1 MAPSWGFTVEIG
13 LPKSSMSD
21 GRAATRLAAGAADS
35 GAPAGATIVVR
46 VANASRAPATATR
59 WERRRRNS
67 RPKNPISPAP
77 IIRLPR
83 GASGWLGAGAIPPF
97 GGPGRP
103 GAACPTIA
111 ALAALFPRFGSISFS
126 ADFVAALVIVPV
138 PVTVANRVR
147 VLDAPLGRDPIVQ
160 TPVMLSYVP
169 ALGLADTKARPAGS
183 RSVTSMPVAS
193 DGPPLKAVTV

>member
-1 MAPSWGFTVEIG
+1 
-13 LPKSSMSD
+13 MSD

-46 VANASRAPATATR
+46 VANASRAPAIATR

-77 IIRLPR
+77 TIRLLR
-83 GASGWLGAGAIPPF
+83 GASGWLGAGAMPPF

-103 GAACPTIA
+103 GAACPTMA
-111 ALAALFPRFGSISFS
+111 ALAALFPRLGSTSFS
-126 ADFVAALVIVPV
+126 ADFVVALVIVPV
-138 PVTVANRVR
+138 PVTVANSVR
-147 VLDAPLGRDPIVQ
+147 VLDAPLDNGPIDQ
-160 TPVMLSYVP
+160 TPVALSYVP

-193 DGPPLKAVTV
+193 DGPELEAVTVWLPGRPSTTLAW

>member
-1 MAPSWGFTVEIG
+1 
-13 LPKSSMSD
+13 MSD

-46 VANASRAPATATR
+46 VANASRAAATATR

-67 RPKNPISPAP
+67 RPKNPISPTP

-111 ALAALFPRFGSISFS
+111 ALTSPPPATVALFVTEPV
-126 ADFVAALVIVPV
+126 ADCWTATVIV
-138 PVTVANRVR
+138 
-147 VLDAPLGRDPIVQ
+147 
-160 TPVMLSYVP
+160 M
-169 ALGLADTKARPAGS
+169 AG
-183 RSVTSMPVAS
+183 
-193 DGPPLKAVTV
+193 